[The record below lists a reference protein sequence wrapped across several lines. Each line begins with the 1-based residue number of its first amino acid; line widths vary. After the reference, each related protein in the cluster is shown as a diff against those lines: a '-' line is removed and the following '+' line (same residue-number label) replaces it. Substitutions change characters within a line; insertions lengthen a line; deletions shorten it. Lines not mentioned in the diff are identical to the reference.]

1 MNPNRKT
8 VKCETF
14 GIDGEL
20 LVVPDG
26 FDDAPRSFTITKT
39 CSGPYEKRFMPMTA
53 QEMHDRTGLPLEGWS
68 S

>member
-8 VKCETF
+8 VKCETC

-26 FDDAPRSFTITKT
+26 FDDAPTSFDPASIRRAPL
-39 CSGPYEKRFMPMTA
+39 PYAVMSMDSA
-53 QEMHDRTGLPLEGWS
+53 STGVL
-68 S
+68 